1 MFDTLSEKL
10 QSAFKSVR
18 GHGKLSEQNIKD
30 ALKDVRMALL
40 EADVNFR
47 VVKDFTERVRKRAI
61 GREVLKSLTPGQ
73 QLIKVVNEEL
83 TDLMGK
89 ENNGL
94 SFATSPPTTIM
105 LVGLQGSGKTTTAG
119 KLANML
125 RKDSHKPLMV
135 AADVYRPAAI
145 TQIQVLGEQ
154 LGIEV
159 YAESEERDP
168 RKICQKA
175 LQKATSEGFDVMLV
189 DTAGRLHVDHELMQ
203 ELRDLKVLLSPR
215 EVLFVADAM
224 TGQDAV
230 TVADQFNKDLDV
242 SGVIL
247 TKLDGDARGGAA
259 LSIKAVTNRPI
270 KFVGMGEKLD
280 QLEPFHPERM
290 ASRILGMGDVLSFI
304 EKIEKSIDEEKAQEL
319 ERKILE
325 QTFTLEDFRD
335 QLRQFREIGP
345 LEQLLEMIPG
355 ADKKALK
362 NLQVDEKEFV
372 RMEAIINSMTVKER
386 IQHKIINSKRK
397 QRIAKGSGTEI
408 RDVNKLLKQ
417 FDQARKMMK
426 KMTGG
431 GKGKGKRGLKMPR
444 RFSRRGGLPF

>member
-1 MFDTLSEKL
+1 MFDSLSEKL
-10 QSAFKSVR
+10 QSAFKTIR
-18 GHGKLSEQNIKD
+18 GHGKLSEQNIKE
-30 ALKDVRMALL
+30 ALKEVRMALL

-61 GREVLKSLTPGQ
+61 GREVMKSLTPGQ

-83 TDLMGK
+83 TELMGK
-89 ENNGL
+89 ESSGL
-94 SFATSPPTTIM
+94 SFATTPPTTLL

-119 KLANML
+119 KLASML
-125 RKDSHKPLMV
+125 RKENHKPLMV

-145 TQIQVLGEQ
+145 TQLQVLGQQ
-154 LGIEV
+154 LQIDV
-159 YAESEERDP
+159 YADGAEKDP

-175 LQKATSEGFDVMLV
+175 LQQANHEGFDVVLI
-189 DTAGRLHVDHELMQ
+189 DTAGRLHIDQELMQ
-203 ELRDLKVLLSPR
+203 ELRDLKALTSPQ

-230 TVADQFNKDLDV
+230 TVADQFNKALDV
-242 SGVIL
+242 SGVVL

-270 KFVGMGEKLD
+270 KFVGVGEKLD
-280 QLEPFHPERM
+280 QLERFHPERM

-304 EKIEKSIDEEKAQEL
+304 EKVEKAIDEEKAQEL

-325 QTFTLEDFRD
+325 QAFTLQDFRD
-335 QLRQFREIGP
+335 QLQQFRSMGP
-345 LEQLLEMIPG
+345 LDQLLEMIPG

-372 RMEAIINSMTVKER
+372 RMEAIINSMTPDER
-386 IQHKIINSKRK
+386 LHHKIINSKRK
-397 QRIAKGSGTEI
+397 QRIAKGSGTDI

-417 FDQARKMMK
+417 FEQARKMMK

-431 GKGKGKRGLKMPR
+431 KGKPGFKIPR
-444 RFSRRGGLPF
+444 RFSKRMLPF